1 MLVLKREEISVIR
14 TLLPSNIAVHTSR
27 TSEGTKVMAEEESAV
42 ARAIESRRREFSIG
56 RACARSALSKLGF
69 PPCAIPSGPDREPLW
84 PSGIV
89 GSITHCPGF
98 CAAAVALQE
107 DYVTLG
113 IDAEVDEELP
123 PGVLELVSVNE
134 ERKWLTNAPRRLNW
148 GRLLFSAKESIFKAW
163 FPLTR
168 EWLGFEDAVVTFI
181 PDGGAFVAQLPNT
194 LMPTRNGAWELRGRF
209 SIANGL
215 ILTAVFIAGQR

>member
-1 MLVLKREEISVIR
+1 
-14 TLLPSNIAVHTSR
+14 
-27 TSEGTKVMAEEESAV
+27 MAEEESAV

-69 PPCAIPSGPDREPLW
+69 PPCAVPSGPDREPLW

-89 GSITHCPGF
+89 GSITHCAGF

-123 PGVLELVSVNE
+123 SGVLELISVNE
-134 ERKWLTNAPRRLNW
+134 ERNWLITAPRHLNW
-148 GRLLFSAKESIFKAW
+148 GRLFFSAKESIFKAW

-181 PDGGAFVAQLPNT
+181 PDDGTFVARLPNT
-194 LMPTRNGAWELRGRF
+194 LMPTRNCARELRGRF